1 MQALLRALRVTAAG
15 APDATFLRARISR
28 AAATGRLL
36 LRQRR
41 REPSVGEARGSDGA
55 DMGDGGGDGSGGG
68 GGGGGGGSG
77 GSGGG
82 GDVLVPAAIAVL
94 RGDALV
100 TAHYRL
106 GIGVNAAFRTL
117 QGWQVRRVGAWLD
130 SVKAFQSWSP
140 DPLPGAAARCVGA
153 RRRCCAARRR
163 R

>member
-1 MQALLRALRVTAAG
+1 MQAMLRALRVTAAG

-55 DMGDGGGDGSGGG
+55 GVGGDGGGGD
-68 GGGGGGGSG
+68 
-77 GSGGG
+77 GGG
-82 GDVLVPAAIAVL
+82 GDGGGGALVMPAAIAVL

-117 QGWQVRRVGAWLD
+117 QGWQVRRVGALLD
-130 SVKAFQSWSP
+130 SVNAFQSWSP